1 MKSEYPT
8 ANADVSN
15 PNPAGF
21 DWPLAYEAETFLRK
35 QVALFL
41 EQNSFASELSARMR
55 NDTGTDFFE
64 WIDHLVL
71 SLDEEHGLRESGFS
85 LEAHVETPGGER
97 VYEHL
102 RATLPRVLL
111 LTAPLGAGELASIMK
126 AKELWRTRPR
136 LFRNDHVGFET
147 ARRILARSLDLAG
160 R

>member
-71 SLDEEHGLRESGFS
+71 SPDEEQGLRESGFS

-111 LTAPLGAGELASIMK
+111 RAGPQGCSSAVAL
-126 AKELWRTRPR
+126 RPE
-136 LFRNDHVGFET
+136 FVADFI
-147 ARRILARSLDLAG
+147 ARHN
-160 R
+160 